1 MQTNLFEIEDTEE
14 SISTRIKQASIK
26 LQIKELIEKGFIYY
40 ARPIA
45 RERAKIF
52 RSMGILCKSI
62 NKSQIKL
69 LP

>member
-1 MQTNLFEIEDTEE
+1 MQTNLFEIEYSEK
-14 SISTRIKQASIK
+14 SIRIRIIQASIR
-26 LQIKELIEKGFIYY
+26 LQLSSIIKNGYIYY

-52 RSMGILCKSI
+52 RSMGTLCKSV
-62 NKSQIKL
+62 NKYKIKL